1 MTLLNITSWR
11 NNGSKQLHEKIKT
24 KFKVN
29 DKIKLLN
36 FQIFLP
42 LTRGG
47 VAGQLRFFFAV
58 IGMPFTHMKFSDPL
72 ANESIQ
78 IKFNIEINT
87 ASRLWVERLTG
98 LYLEDNE
105 KLSEMS
111 PSVRCK
117 M

>member
-47 VAGQLRFFFAV
+47 VAFFLPLSVCHLRIWNSV
-58 IGMPFTHMKFSDPL
+58 IL
-72 ANESIQ
+72 
-78 IKFNIEINT
+78 
-87 ASRLWVERLTG
+87 
-98 LYLEDNE
+98 
-105 KLSEMS
+105 
-111 PSVRCK
+111 
-117 M
+117 

>member
-47 VAGQLRFFFAV
+47 VAGQLRFFYRYRYA
-58 IGMPFTHMKFSDPL
+58 IYAYEIQWSFSKWKYS
-72 ANESIQ
+72 N
-78 IKFNIEINT
+78 
-87 ASRLWVERLTG
+87 
-98 LYLEDNE
+98 
-105 KLSEMS
+105 
-111 PSVRCK
+111 
-117 M
+117 